1 MQYEN
6 ILTEVRDGVL
16 IVTLNRPQARNAIN
30 STLWAELCD
39 AFSGFEQN
47 AGLKVA
53 IITNNGPAFCAGA
66 DLKAIASGWNEDP
79 PEGFEDWGFAGLT
92 KHYFDKPVICAVRG
106 FCLGGGTEI
115 ALAADLVVA
124 SDASVFGLPEPRRGL
139 TAAGGGALMR
149 LGQQL
154 PMKFAMQLALTA
166 EPVDAATALRFGL
179 INAVVSDEETLE
191 TALEFARSITL
202 SSPLAIRCTKRT
214 IVETASKD
222 VTYPS
227 EGWEI
232 VHKYEQLTRFS
243 ADAKEG
249 SMAFADKRQPVWPS
263 ESRVE

>member
-1 MQYEN
+1 VQYQN
-6 ILTEVRDGVL
+6 ILTEERGGVF

-30 STLWAELCD
+30 SAIWAELCD

-47 AGLKVA
+47 PGLKVA

-66 DLKAIASGWNEDP
+66 DLKAIAAGWNEDP

-92 KHYFDKPVICAVRG
+92 KHYFEKPVICAVRG

-115 ALAADLVVA
+115 VLAADLVVA

-179 INAVVSDEETLE
+179 INAVVPDEDTVE
-191 TALEFARSITL
+191 TALGFARSIAL
-202 SSPLAIRCTKRT
+202 SSPLAIRYTKRT

-232 VHKYEQLTRFS
+232 IHKYEQITRFS

-249 SMAFADKRQPVWPS
+249 STAFAEKRQPVWPS
-263 ESRVE
+263 